1 MGVSKID
8 HEEDGAVMDDN
19 RKEMQEYMTM
29 RTHIC
34 DVVHEC
40 EEYVKNRTEEIT
52 ASRVRTINASTI
64 LDTPNGMT
72 GERFRTAQ
80 FEELPWLTD
89 RVLEFAG
96 KHIQTKRELEDR
108 HRKVT
113 CSLHIVTRPDLMERD
128 IRNALYEVI
137 EQLLRKLSKMDAAE
151 LQRQLRDL
159 EEEDALIRFMDEFC
173 KYPG

>member
-8 HEEDGAVMDDN
+8 HEEDGAVIDDN

-40 EEYVKNRTEEIT
+40 EEYVKNRTEEIIT

-80 FEELPWLTD
+80 FDELPWLTN

-128 IRNALYEVI
+128 IQKTLYEVI
-137 EQLLRKLSKMDAAE
+137 EQLLYKLSKMDAAE

-159 EEEDALIRFMDEFC
+159 EEDGLIRFMDAFC